1 MKRYTCM
8 ESALMISPPKASA
21 AATAA
26 AVLPMP
32 VGPQM
37 TSIGGFEEMSGF
49 DAPIVSIRS
58 RNETGNCG
66 LKLETG
72 NWKFDK
78 TRFI

>member
-1 MKRYTCM
+1 MT
-8 ESALMISPPKASA
+8 SPPKVSA
-21 AATAA
+21 AAIAA

-37 TSIGGFEEMSGF
+37 TRTGGFEEMSGL

-58 RNETGNCG
+58 RSETGNCG

-72 NWKFDK
+72 NWKLGI
-78 TRFI
+78 R